1 MRIWII
7 EDDEDLRELLFESL
21 QEISSSLIICEATP
35 GMVPRPSDVVIM
47 DLLGTNSHLLE
58 PNGATVIRMTGAHE
72 LPADIYKPFKM
83 ESLIELVRNHI
94 DLNKTSKQPA

>member
-7 EDDEDLRELLFESL
+7 EDDEAMRELLFESL

-35 GMVPRPSDVVIM
+35 GMVPGPKDIVIM

-58 PNGATVIRMTGAHE
+58 PNGATVIRMTGAQE
-72 LPADIYKPFKM
+72 LPADLYKPFKM
-83 ESLIELVRNHI
+83 ESLLELVRSHI
-94 DLNKTSKQPA
+94 DLHKASKHTA